1 MLSQLKV
8 AGAPRGKICTTINNS
23 RKLVFQLLCRP
34 YYGVFRISD
43 RLTRQIGKFIT
54 FLRTSQC
61 PFCCLQ
67 MSRKTVSLRYTCAP
81 DMIIS
86 LLIVADIIPTQH
98 ISLHV
103 AFHQENTKE
112 LKFYI
117 YYSHVLALATQGTS
131 AQRRHNTEKT
141 NSWTRC
147 LFLPKMHSVMDKLP
161 KKIAVG
167 GFYQRKLATLKKK
180 GLIEMLILRKKKG

>member
-1 MLSQLKV
+1 MGFS
-8 AGAPRGKICTTINNS
+8 G
-23 RKLVFQLLCRP
+23 
-34 YYGVFRISD
+34 FRIGSPGKF
-43 RLTRQIGKFIT
+43 GKFIT

-67 MSRKTVSLRYTCAP
+67 MSRKTVSLRYTCAQ

-147 LFLPKMHSVMDKLP
+147 FFLSKMHSVMDKLP
-161 KKIAVG
+161 KNCSGWILPEK
-167 GFYQRKLATLKKK
+167 RATLKKRIDRNVDFAKIK
-180 GLIEMLILRKKKG
+180 G

>member
-1 MLSQLKV
+1 MGFS
-8 AGAPRGKICTTINNS
+8 G
-23 RKLVFQLLCRP
+23 
-34 YYGVFRISD
+34 FRIGSPGKF
-43 RLTRQIGKFIT
+43 GKFIT

-147 LFLPKMHSVMDKLP
+147 FFYQKCILWWISSQ
-161 KKIAVG
+161 KIAVG
-167 GFYQRKLATLKKK
+167 GFYLRKLTTLKK
-180 GLIEMLILRKKKG
+180 GLIQIVDFAKKKG